1 MIGVT
6 SNQGSTRAASSSAWA
21 WADACFAQA
30 LEGKLGTEGL
40 AAMAGDDGGS
50 VAMALAK
57 SLAHKINEGDAQR
70 VWAKVALGT
79 GTGEDERRVEEPVIL
94 QMPTVSRA
102 ERLARLRA
110 RLAMVDVEAIRQR
123 GRIAN

>member
-1 MIGVT
+1 
-6 SNQGSTRAASSSAWA
+6 
-21 WADACFAQA
+21 
-30 LEGKLGTEGL
+30 
-40 AAMAGDDGGS
+40 MAGDDGGN

-70 VWAKVALGT
+70 AWSKVALSMGT
-79 GTGEDERRVEEPVIL
+79 REDERGGEEPEVL

-110 RLAMVDVEAIRQR
+110 RLAKVDVVAIRQR
-123 GRIAN
+123 GMAN

>member
-1 MIGVT
+1 
-6 SNQGSTRAASSSAWA
+6 
-21 WADACFAQA
+21 
-30 LEGKLGTEGL
+30 
-40 AAMAGDDGGS
+40 MAGDDGGS

-70 VWAKVALGT
+70 AWSKVALST
-79 GTGEDERRVEEPVIL
+79 GTMQDERRDEEPVIL

-110 RLAMVDVEAIRQR
+110 RLAKVDVEVIRQR
-123 GRIAN
+123 GVAN